1 MTYIKY
7 AFRREKKIIITVYIE
22 YQLLIMYRVV
32 SQSFVNNLDREPQN
46 DMLKVKQNLDRL
58 VTKEETLDFASIQ
71 SASSSIYGYQGGS
84 QSTGSGSFVNLNGDL
99 TKGYFLTA
107 AHCVMKL
114 NEYALM
120 DSLYITNPITNK
132 WFSVTMTDVFID
144 GLADIALIQTNI
156 DFTAHPHFCLPFS
169 TVEAKTG
176 DVCFVCGNPGGIDND
191 SVTRGIVRDGHFT
204 LTSGSYVPD
213 AIHIDSPGISGNSG
227 SPIMNKNGQIIGLF
241 TFGFNLENFN
251 GGPNL
256 NTLRESLKVLI
267 TRQDY
272 KSKKYL
278 GFDWVV
284 YGPNVFKYYHGSDS
298 EFPNQGVIIRN
309 MDTNSPFHNT
319 SITNNDLILSF
330 TINGKKMEVGVL
342 PHQRTLGLLVYST
355 SDTTTVE
362 YIKYEYPNQDP
373 TVRKETISLNVTYEN
388 VDSRHDL
395 VLEGGTN

>member
-7 AFRREKKIIITVYIE
+7 AFRREKKYNYYCIE
-22 YQLLIMYRVV
+22 YQLLVMYRVV

-58 VTKEETLDFASIQ
+58 LTKEETLDFASIQ
-71 SASSSIYGYQGGS
+71 SASSSIYGYQDGPD
-84 QSTGSGSFVNLNGDL
+84 STGSGSFVNLNGDL

-107 AHCVMKL
+107 AHCVMKP
-114 NEYALM
+114 NEYALV

-144 GLADIALIQTNI
+144 GLADVALIQTNI
-156 DFTAHPHFCLPFS
+156 DFTAYPHFCLPFS

-176 DVCFVCGNPGGIDND
+176 DVCYVCGNPGGIDND

-278 GFDWVV
+278 GFDW
-284 YGPNVFKYYHGSDS
+284 YAYSPNTLRHYHNSDS

-362 YIKYEYPNQDP
+362 YIKFGYPNQDP
-373 TVRKETISLNVTYEN
+373 TVRKETITLNVTYEA
-388 VDSRHDL
+388 L
-395 VLEGGTN
+395 FWG

>member
-1 MTYIKY
+1 
-7 AFRREKKIIITVYIE
+7 
-22 YQLLIMYRVV
+22 MYRVV

-71 SASSSIYGYQGGS
+71 SASSSIYGYYEVVYQGESQLS

-107 AHCVMKL
+107 AHCVMKP

-144 GLADIALIQTNI
+144 GLADVALIQTNI
-156 DFTAHPHFCLPFS
+156 DFTAYPHFCLPFS

-278 GFDWVV
+278 GFDWFAPS
-284 YGPNVFKYYHGSDS
+284 PNTMKNYYTSGS
-298 EFPNQGVIIRN
+298 EFPNQGVILYH
-309 MDTNSPFHNT
+309 MDTTNSPFYNAT
-319 SITNNDLILSF
+319 ESITNDDLILSF
-330 TINGKKMEVGVL
+330 TMNGKKMEVGVL

-362 YIKYEYPNQDP
+362 YIKSGST
-373 TVRKETISLNVTYEN
+373 TVSKQTISLNVTYEN

>member
-1 MTYIKY
+1 MT
-7 AFRREKKIIITVYIE
+7 
-22 YQLLIMYRVV
+22 LLHY
-32 SQSFVNNLDREPQN
+32 PQ
-46 DMLKVKQNLDRL
+46 
-58 VTKEETLDFASIQ
+58 
-71 SASSSIYGYQGGS
+71 
-84 QSTGSGSFVNLNGDL
+84 
-99 TKGYFLTA
+99 
-107 AHCVMKL
+107 
-114 NEYALM
+114 
-120 DSLYITNPITNK
+120 
-132 WFSVTMTDVFID
+132 
-144 GLADIALIQTNI
+144 
-156 DFTAHPHFCLPFS
+156 FCLPFS

-278 GFDWVV
+278 GFDWFAPS
-284 YGPNVFKYYHGSDS
+284 PNTMKNYYTPGS

-309 MDTNSPFHNT
+309 MNTNSPFYNAT
-319 SITNNDLILSF
+319 ERITNDDLILSF
-330 TINGKKMEVGVL
+330 TMNGKKMEVGVL

-362 YIKYEYPNQDP
+362 YIKSGST
-373 TVRKETISLNVTYEN
+373 TVSKQTISLNVTYEN